1 MIKKY
6 FSKVVNGT
14 VDAVTSG
21 INYVAKH
28 AGTAVRCCVVVLGLT
43 FAVPA
48 MADGS
53 VDFSQSTGAINDI
66 ASGMENYIEPVQN
79 VCYIIAALMGII
91 GGLSCA
97 LAMSNHEQDV
107 TKKAA
112 FTVGGVIFMV
122 AIAQLIPLFFGM
134 GS

>member
-1 MIKKY
+1 MKR
-6 FSKVVNGT
+6 FVFVLRL
-14 VDAVTSG
+14 AL
-21 INYVAKH
+21 VAFLVFV
-28 AGTAVRCCVVVLGLT
+28 G
-43 FAVPA
+43 VPA
-48 MADGS
+48 MAQG
-53 VDFSQSTGAINDI
+53 VDFKESASAIEQV
-66 ASGMENYIEPVQN
+66 ASGMEDYITPVQN

-122 AIAQLIPLFFGM
+122 AIAQLIPIFFSLS